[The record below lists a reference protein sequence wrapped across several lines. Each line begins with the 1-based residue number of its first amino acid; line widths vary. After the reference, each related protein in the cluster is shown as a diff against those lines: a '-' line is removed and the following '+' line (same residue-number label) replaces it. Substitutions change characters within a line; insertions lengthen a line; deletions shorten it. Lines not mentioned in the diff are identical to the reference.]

1 MLFVQLAQKSQDLK
15 KAGLTLVK
23 ALPRSYSGLPSQ
35 PGVWLRHGVL
45 ARQAWVLDLI
55 PGTKLS
61 QTKPKHLP

>member
-45 ARQAWVLDLI
+45 AWQAWVLDLI

>member
-45 ARQAWVLDLI
+45 A
-55 PGTKLS
+55 
-61 QTKPKHLP
+61 